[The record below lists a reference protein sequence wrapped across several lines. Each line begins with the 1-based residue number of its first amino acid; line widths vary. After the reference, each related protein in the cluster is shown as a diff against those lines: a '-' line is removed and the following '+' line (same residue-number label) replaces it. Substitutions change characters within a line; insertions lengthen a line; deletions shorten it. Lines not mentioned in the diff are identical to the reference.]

1 MFSKSKIH
9 KFKIKFDK
17 FKYPTIKFQG
27 YTYSLDSLYLSK
39 FKYEE
44 FLPGIFVKVIFNNI
58 YIKVLNNLDNIQIF
72 DKGCLIFA
80 NFKSKNYE
88 YYNEYKN
95 FVENYK
101 YALSDEGI
109 KKIDI
114 ENIVYPDTMGGD
126 GVRCSC
132 QNIFRSKL
140 KLYRYNSSYEFCDI
154 LTMCETSQLNPK
166 ILSICKN
173 GETCSDKIMNFRD
186 DDSNLLTLI
195 ELNGKFFLNSDGAHR
210 ICAVKKSNKTV
221 IRAKIKKINKIDND
235 NSQINSYD
243 SRIYRRFKAEQVLKD
258 FYNIM
263 ESFGINKHES
273 IKILKEPIKLHDFID
288 SYNILNQ

>member
-17 FKYPTIKFQG
+17 FKYPTIEFQG
-27 YTYSLDSLYLSK
+27 YTYSLDSSYLSK

-44 FLPGIFVKVIFNNI
+44 FLPGIFIKVIFNNI

-95 FVENYK
+95 FTMNCK
-101 YALSDEGI
+101 YTLSDEGI

-114 ENIVYPDTMGGD
+114 ENIIYPDTMGGD
-126 GVRCSC
+126 GNRCSC

-140 KLYRYNSSYEFCDI
+140 KLYNYNSYYEFCDI

-173 GETCSDKIMNFRD
+173 GETCSQKIMDFKD

-210 ICAVKKSNKTV
+210 ICAVKKSNKKV
-221 IRAKIKKINKIDND
+221 IRAKIKKINKIDNGI
-235 NSQINSYD
+235 SKINYYSTNMHTIYD
-243 SRIYRRFKAEQVLKD
+243 AKEVVKD

-263 ESFGINKHES
+263 GSFGIDRQES
-273 IKILKEPIKLHDFID
+273 IKILKEPVKLHNFID
-288 SYNILNQ
+288 SYNILN